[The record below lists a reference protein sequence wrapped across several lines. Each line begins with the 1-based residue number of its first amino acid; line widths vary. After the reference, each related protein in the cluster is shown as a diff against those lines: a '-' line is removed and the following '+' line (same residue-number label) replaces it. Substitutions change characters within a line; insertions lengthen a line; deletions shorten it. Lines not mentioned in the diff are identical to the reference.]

1 MNRAAEQ
8 PLPMD
13 AYNRLELPTIGSVRG
28 LERMSE
34 KRTDPAWI
42 AARLADQTTRFL
54 LLIDLQL
61 SVHSNEDRTDTSI
74 RWYSATEL
82 KELGLDPVD
91 AIFLGLDENGRSC
104 FAADFWMAKTPS
116 LDQGLERFKPLV
128 DLWSLALQAAL
139 SPQDLAIVGEARAL
153 AAWHQVHRCCGRC
166 GARTRRRDGG
176 WKRQCWA
183 CQQSYFPRSDPAVIM
198 LISHGTRCLLGR
210 HNRFRPNFYS
220 VLAGFVEP
228 GEDIEDAVRRETLE
242 EAGVEV
248 GKVDY
253 VGSQPWPFPH
263 SLMIGCRGEALT
275 TDLKP
280 DETELDDVRWV
291 ERDDVKQMLAD
302 EHAEGLIVPGR
313 LSIAHFLIRQFAD
326 G

>member
-1 MNRAAEQ
+1 MNRTAEQ

-34 KRTDPAWI
+34 KRTDPDWI
-42 AARLADQTTRFL
+42 AACMADQNSRFL

-61 SVHSNEDRTDTSI
+61 SVISNEDHSETEV
-74 RWYSATEL
+74 RWFLADEL
-82 KELGLDPVD
+82 IALGLDPED
-91 AIFLGLDENGRSC
+91 AIFLGLDDNGRC
-104 FAADFWMAKTPS
+104 YFAADFWLAKTPS
-116 LDQGLERFKPLV
+116 LDRDLERFKPLV
-128 DLWSLALQAAL
+128 ELWSLALQDAL

-198 LISHGTRCLLGR
+198 LISHGERCLLGR

-242 EAGVEV
+242 EAGIEV

-275 TDLKP
+275 TDLRP
-280 DETELDDVRWV
+280 DETELADVRWV
-291 ERDDVKQMLAD
+291 GREDVKRMLAKQHPQGF
-302 EHAEGLIVPGR
+302 EVPAR
-313 LSIAHFLIRQFAD
+313 LSIAHFLIRQFAE

>member
-1 MNRAAEQ
+1 
-8 PLPMD
+8 
-13 AYNRLELPTIGSVRG
+13 V
-28 LERMSE
+28 
-34 KRTDPAWI
+34 
-42 AARLADQTTRFL
+42 RLADQNSRFL
-54 LLIDLQL
+54 LLIDLEL
-61 SVHSNEDRTDTSI
+61 SVQSNSDRTDTSI

-91 AIFLGLDENGRSC
+91 AIFLGLDQNGSCC
-104 FAADFWMAKTPS
+104 FAADFWRAKTPS
-116 LDQGLERFKPLV
+116 LDQGLDRVEPLV

-153 AAWHQVHRCCGRC
+153 SAWHQVHRCCGRC
-166 GARTRRRDGG
+166 GAHTRRRDGG

-198 LISHGTRCLLGR
+198 LISHGERCLLGR

-248 GKVDY
+248 GQVDY

-280 DETELDDVRWV
+280 DETELEDVRWV
-291 ERDDVKQMLAD
+291 EREDVKRMLAD

-313 LSIAHFLIRQFAD
+313 LSIAHFLIRQFAEA
-326 G
+326 

>member
-28 LERMSE
+28 LERMGE
-34 KRTDPAWI
+34 KRSDPAWI
-42 AARLADQTTRFL
+42 AARLADQNSRFL
-54 LLIDLQL
+54 LLIDLEL
-61 SVHSNEDRTDTSI
+61 SVQSDADRTDTSI

-82 KELGLDPVD
+82 KELGLDPAD
-91 AIFLGLDENGRSC
+91 AIFLGLDENGRCC
-104 FAADFWMAKTPS
+104 FAADFWRAKTPS
-116 LDQGLERFKPLV
+116 LDQGLDRVEPLV

-198 LISHGTRCLLGR
+198 LISHGERCLLGR
-210 HNRFRPNFYS
+210 HNQFRPNFYS

-248 GKVDY
+248 GQVDY

-291 ERDDVKQMLAD
+291 EREDVKLMLAN

-313 LSIAHFLIRQFAD
+313 LSIAHFLIRQFAEA
-326 G
+326 